1 MRCAEA
7 TFVRRFY
14 PHQPLVGSWVEGYGG
29 RVSAYLELDDRRRVS
44 LGKIGRREHT
54 RYLVD
59 EEPDGTL
66 IFRPAVVMAE
76 AQARLLERGETVE
89 AIDAF
94 LDDPSQGVRRDRP
107 GRRQS

>member
-1 MRCAEA
+1 M
-7 TFVRRFY
+7 
-14 PHQPLVGSWVEGYGG
+14 
-29 RVSAYLELDDRRRVS
+29 SAYLELDDRRRVS

-94 LDDPSQGVRRDRP
+94 LDDPSQGVRRGRP

>member
-1 MRCAEA
+1 MSV
-7 TFVRRFY
+7 F
-14 PHQPLVGSWVEGYGG
+14 
-29 RVSAYLELDDRRRVS
+29 LELDDRRRAS

-76 AQARLLERGETVE
+76 AQARLLERSDTVD

-94 LDDPSQGVRRDRP
+94 LDDPSQGVRRGRP
-107 GRRQS
+107 SRRQQ